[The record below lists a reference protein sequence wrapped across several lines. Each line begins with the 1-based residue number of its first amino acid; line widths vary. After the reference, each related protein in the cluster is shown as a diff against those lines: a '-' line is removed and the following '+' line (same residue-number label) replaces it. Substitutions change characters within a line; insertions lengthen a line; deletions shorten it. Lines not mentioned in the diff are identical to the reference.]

1 MPTDELVESHDCDR
15 EPIHQLGAIQPF
27 GFLLAITSDWKIVH
41 ASENVIDFLDVAADQ
56 IIGAPLPSLVAHDA
70 FQTLRQAVA
79 QLRDTETLARHFAL
93 RLLLDAERRFGC
105 ALPLSN
111 DRIVL
116 EVEPSRESPEVGGAS
131 LIRSII
137 SNSSPSSRI
146 RLWIT
151 RFCGVWRDA
160 AIPRLIEESGLGL
173 RNGVAWIRM
182 AR

>member
-1 MPTDELVESHDCDR
+1 MPTDDSIDLSNCDR
-15 EPIHQLGAIQPF
+15 EPVHQLGAIQSF
-27 GFLLAITSDWKIVH
+27 GCLLAIGSDWVIAR
-41 ASENVIDFLDVAADQ
+41 ASENVIDFLGAAAGE
-56 IIGAPLPSLVAHDA
+56 IIGAPLQSLVAHDA
-70 FQTLRQAVA
+70 FQTLGQAVA

-93 RLLLDAERRFGC
+93 RLLLDAERRFDC
-105 ALPLSN
+105 ALHLSN

-173 RNGVAWIRM
+173 RNGVAWIRV